1 MRLSSTVSKH
11 VMSDTLDLLLFFAS
25 KDFCGPAVVAFEAV
39 RVLKGMLKQHSSNEN
54 SILGVFSVYEMIL
67 EEFGLVT
74 DELLPPGEEQVLTIN
89 QGCRI
94 AVLLMKNRH
103 DQVRE
108 AGADLASQ
116 LYAMD
121 ASHECEASRRTKY
134 VS

>member
-1 MRLSSTVSKH
+1 M
-11 VMSDTLDLLLFFAS
+11 
-25 KDFCGPAVVAFEAV
+25 
-39 RVLKGMLKQHSSNEN
+39 
-54 SILGVFSVYEMIL
+54 
-67 EEFGLVT
+67 
-74 DELLPPGEEQVLTIN
+74 LTIN

-121 ASHECEASRRTKY
+121 ASHECEASRSILRRKGISFASEWTETL
-134 VS
+134 VRRFL